1 MYFEIITSQLDDASL
16 VTSLFPVQKLGG
28 INKLSAFANVDLEGC
43 VSQSVKML
51 TAQTLREAGSPSQQ
65 APGERSV

>member
-1 MYFEIITSQLDDASL
+1 MYFEIITSQLDDAIL

-28 INKLSAFANVDLEGC
+28 INKLSAFANVALEGR
-43 VSQSVKML
+43 VSQ
-51 TAQTLREAGSPSQQ
+51 TDTQCENTQSQQ